1 MATDTTTRDDLD
13 MEYVLELASA
23 FDKQARGHV
32 VSNPDVVFEDSNP
45 LCGDKFKMQLKLD
58 VNGEITDIGF
68 TGRGCAI
75 SRASAM
81 VLVDKIQGHRLE
93 EVSDISRDEI
103 IDELGIEINSAVRLK
118 CAGLAL
124 RTVKTG
130 LQKAGHEVAAPEEE
144 DWAESK

>member
-1 MATDTTTRDDLD
+1 MATEARDDLD

-32 VSNPDVVFEDSNP
+32 VINPDIVYEDSNP
-45 LCGDKFKMQLKLD
+45 LCGDKLKVQIKLSED
-58 VNGEITDIGF
+58 GEINDIGF

-81 VLVDKIQGHRLE
+81 VLLDRLE
-93 EVSDISRDEI
+93 GVSFKDVDDIRRDQL

-130 LQKAGHEVAAPEEE
+130 LQAKGFQVASPEEE
-144 DWAESK
+144 DWAETD

>member
-1 MATDTTTRDDLD
+1 MSTELTRDDLD
-13 MEYVLELASA
+13 MEYVLELAAA

-32 VSNPDVVFEDSNP
+32 ISQPDIVFEDSNP
-45 LCGDKFKMQLKLD
+45 LCGDKFKVQLKLD
-58 VNGEITDIGF
+58 EDGEIADIGF

-81 VLVDKIQGHRLE
+81 VLVDLVQGRKIS
-93 EVSDISRDEI
+93 EVDEVTRAQL

-130 LQKAGHEVAAPEEE
+130 LQNGGYKVAGPEEE
-144 DWAESK
+144 DWAETK

>member
-1 MATDTTTRDDLD
+1 MSADVTRDDLD

-32 VSNPDVVFEDSNP
+32 ISNPDIVFEDSNP
-45 LCGDKFKMQLKLD
+45 LCGDKFKVQLKLSEAGDIED
-58 VNGEITDIGF
+58 VGF

-75 SRASAM
+75 SRATAM
-81 VLVDKIQGHRLE
+81 LLIDEIQGRKLE
-93 EVSDISRDEI
+93 EVNEITRDQL

-130 LQKAGHEVAAPEEE
+130 LQQGGYKVSAPEEE
-144 DWAESK
+144 DWAETD

>member
-1 MATDTTTRDDLD
+1 MPGETVRDDLE
-13 MEYVLELASA
+13 MEYVLELAAA
-23 FDKQARGHV
+23 FDKQMRGHV
-32 VSNPDVVFEDSNP
+32 VHNPDITFEDSNP
-45 LCGDKFKMQLKLD
+45 LCGDKFKVSLKLND
-58 VNGEITDIGF
+58 EGEIEDVGF

-81 VLVDKIQGHRLE
+81 VLIDEIQGHSYKD
-93 EVSDISRDEI
+93 VDDVTRDKL

-130 LQKAGHEVAAPEEE
+130 LQKSGYKVANAEEE
-144 DWAESK
+144 DWAETD

>member
-1 MATDTTTRDDLD
+1 VSSEASRDDLE

-32 VSNPDVVFEDSNP
+32 VENPTVTFEDSNP
-45 LCGDKFKMQLKLD
+45 LCGDKFKVHLKLSPAGEVID
-58 VNGEITDIGF
+58 VGF

-81 VLVDKIQGHRLE
+81 VLIDEIQGRPLDEVE
-93 EVSDISRDEI
+93 EVTRDKL

-124 RTVKTG
+124 RTVKAG
-130 LQKAGHEVAAPEEE
+130 LQQSGYQVSSPEEE
-144 DWAESK
+144 DWAETD

>member
-1 MATDTTTRDDLD
+1 VSSETLRDDLD

-32 VSNPDVVFEDSNP
+32 VENPTVTFEDSNP
-45 LCGDKFKMQLKLD
+45 LCGDKFKVHLKLNPD
-58 VNGEITDIGF
+58 GEIEDVGF

-81 VLVDKIQGHRLE
+81 VLIDEIQGRSFQ
-93 EVSDISRDEI
+93 EVDEVTRDKL

-124 RTVKTG
+124 RTVKSG
-130 LQKAGHEVAAPEEE
+130 LQKSGYKVSSPEEE
-144 DWAESK
+144 DWAETD

>member
-1 MATDTTTRDDLD
+1 MSSETLRDDLD

-32 VSNPDVVFEDSNP
+32 VEHPTVTFEDSNP
-45 LCGDKFKMQLKLD
+45 LCGDKFK
-58 VNGEITDIGF
+58 VNLRLNPDGEIIDVGF
-68 TGRGCAI
+68 SGRGCAI

-81 VLVDKIQGHRLE
+81 VLIDEIQGRSFQ
-93 EVSDISRDEI
+93 EVDEVTRDKL

-124 RTVKTG
+124 RTVKSG
-130 LQKAGHEVAAPEEE
+130 LQKSGYKVSSPEEE
-144 DWAESK
+144 DWAETD

>member
-1 MATDTTTRDDLD
+1 MSSETLRDDLD

-32 VSNPDVVFEDSNP
+32 VENPDIIYEDSNP
-45 LCGDKFKMQLKLD
+45 LCGDKFKVQLKL
-58 VNGEITDIGF
+58 NPEGEIVDVGF

-81 VLVDKIQGHRLE
+81 VLIDEIQGHSYGD
-93 EVSDISRDEI
+93 VNDVTRDKL

-130 LQKAGHEVAAPEEE
+130 LQQSGYKVASPEEE
-144 DWAESK
+144 DWAETD

>member
-1 MATDTTTRDDLD
+1 MPGETVRDDLE

-23 FDKQARGHV
+23 FDKQARGHFV
-32 VSNPDVVFEDSNP
+32 QNPDITFEDSNP
-45 LCGDKFKMQLKLD
+45 LCGDKFKVQLKLNSD
-58 VNGEITDIGF
+58 GEIEDVGF

-81 VLVDKIQGHRLE
+81 VLIDEIQGHSYKD
-93 EVSDISRDEI
+93 VSDVTRDKL

-130 LQKAGHEVAAPEEE
+130 LQNGGYKVASPEEE
-144 DWAESK
+144 DWAETE

>member
-1 MATDTTTRDDLD
+1 MPGELLRDDLE

-32 VSNPDVVFEDSNP
+32 VQNPDITFEDSNP
-45 LCGDKFKMQLKLD
+45 LCGDKFKVQLKLSPD
-58 VNGEITDIGF
+58 GEIIDVGF

-81 VLVDKIQGHRLE
+81 VLI
-93 EVSDISRDEI
+93 DEI
-103 IDELGIEINSAVRLK
+103 QDRPFEDVNDVTRDKLIDELGIEINSAVRLK

-124 RTVKTG
+124 RTVKSG
-130 LQKAGHEVAAPEEE
+130 LQQSGYKVSSPEEE
-144 DWAESK
+144 DWAETD

>member
-1 MATDTTTRDDLD
+1 

-32 VSNPDVVFEDSNP
+32 VENPTVTFEDSNP
-45 LCGDKFKMQLKLD
+45 LCGDKFKVHLKLNP
-58 VNGEITDIGF
+58 NGEIIDVGF

-81 VLVDKIQGHRLE
+81 VLIDEIQGRPLG
-93 EVSDISRDEI
+93 EVDEVTRDKL

-124 RTVKTG
+124 RTVKSG
-130 LQKAGHEVAAPEEE
+130 LQQGGYQVSSPEEE
-144 DWAESK
+144 DWAETD

>member
-1 MATDTTTRDDLD
+1 MTTELTRDDLD
-13 MEYVLELASA
+13 MEYVLELAAA

-32 VSNPDVVFEDSNP
+32 VSHPDIVFEDSNP
-45 LCGDKFKMQLKLD
+45 LCGDKFKVQLKLD
-58 VNGEITDIGF
+58 EEGEISDIGF

-81 VLVDKIQGHRLE
+81 VLIDNIQGRKID
-93 EVSDISRDEI
+93 EVDDITRAQL

-124 RTVKTG
+124 RTVKSG
-130 LQKAGHEVAAPEEE
+130 LQQQGYKVAGPEEE

>member
-1 MATDTTTRDDLD
+1 MAAEEVRDDLD

-32 VSNPDVVFEDSNP
+32 VVNPDIVFEDSNP
-45 LCGDKFKMQLKLD
+45 LCGDKFKVQLKL
-58 VNGEITDIGF
+58 NEAGEIEDLGF

-81 VLVDKIQGHRLE
+81 VLLDKLQGTNFKELDD
-93 EVSDISRDEI
+93 VSRDEL

-130 LQKAGHEVAAPEEE
+130 LQKAGYKVASPEEE
-144 DWAESK
+144 DWAETN

>member
-1 MATDTTTRDDLD
+1 MPGELVRDDLE

-32 VSNPDVVFEDSNP
+32 VQNPDITFEDSNP
-45 LCGDKFKMQLKLD
+45 LCGDKFKMQLKLSPD
-58 VNGEITDIGF
+58 GEIIDVGF

-81 VLVDKIQGHRLE
+81 VLIDEIQGRPFA
-93 EVSDISRDEI
+93 EVNDITRDKL

-124 RTVKTG
+124 RTVKSG
-130 LQKAGHEVAAPEEE
+130 LQQSGYKVSSPEEE
-144 DWAESK
+144 DWAETD

>member
-1 MATDTTTRDDLD
+1 MPGETVRDDLE
-13 MEYVLELASA
+13 MEYVLELAAA

-32 VSNPDVVFEDSNP
+32 VQNPDITFEDSNP
-45 LCGDKFKMQLKLD
+45 LCGDKFKVQLKLNED
-58 VNGEITDIGF
+58 GEIADVGF

-81 VLVDKIQGHRLE
+81 VLIDEIQGSSYE
-93 EVSDISRDEI
+93 DVDSITRDKL

-124 RTVKTG
+124 RTVKGG
-130 LQKAGHEVAAPEEE
+130 LQKSGYKVANAEEE
-144 DWAESK
+144 DWAETD

>member
-1 MATDTTTRDDLD
+1 MPGETVRDDLE
-13 MEYVLELASA
+13 MEYVLELAAA

-32 VSNPDVVFEDSNP
+32 VQNPDITFEDSNP
-45 LCGDKFKMQLKLD
+45 LCGDKFKVQLKL
-58 VNGEITDIGF
+58 NQAGEIEDVGF

-81 VLVDKIQGHRLE
+81 VLLDEIQGHSYH
-93 EVSDISRDEI
+93 EVDDITRDKL

-124 RTVKTG
+124 RTVKSG
-130 LQKAGHEVAAPEEE
+130 LQKSGYKVANAEEE
-144 DWAESK
+144 DWAETE

>member
-1 MATDTTTRDDLD
+1 MATEVRDDLD

-32 VSNPDVVFEDSNP
+32 VAEPDIIFEDSNP
-45 LCGDKFKMQLKLD
+45 LCGDKFKVQLKL
-58 VNGEITDIGF
+58 NGAGEVEDIGF

-75 SRASAM
+75 SRATAM
-81 VLVDKIQGHRLE
+81 LLIDQIQGVNLKE
-93 EVSDISRDEI
+93 IDSLTRDQL

-124 RTVKTG
+124 RTVKSG
-130 LQKAGHEVAAPEEE
+130 LASKGYDVSQKEDE
-144 DWAESK
+144 DWANN

>member
-1 MATDTTTRDDLD
+1 VTEVRDDLD

-23 FDKQARGHV
+23 FDKQARQQV
-32 VSNPDVVFEDSNP
+32 VTNPDVVFEDSNP
-45 LCGDKFKMQLKLD
+45 LCGDKFKVSIKL
-58 VNGEITDIGF
+58 GTDGTVETVGF

-75 SRASAM
+75 SRATAM
-81 VLVDKIQGHRLE
+81 LLADKLEGASVDE
-93 EVSDISRDEI
+93 ISGITRDEL

-130 LQKAGHEVAAPEEE
+130 LQQKGFRVAAPEEE
-144 DWAESK
+144 EWAEQ

>member
-1 MATDTTTRDDLD
+1 VSSEASRDDLE

-32 VSNPDVVFEDSNP
+32 VENPTVTFEDSNP
-45 LCGDKFKMQLKLD
+45 LCGDKFKVHLKLSPAGEVID
-58 VNGEITDIGF
+58 VGF

-81 VLVDKIQGHRLE
+81 VLIDEIQGRPFD
-93 EVSDISRDEI
+93 EVDEVTRDKL

-124 RTVKTG
+124 RTVKSG
-130 LQKAGHEVAAPEEE
+130 LQQSGYQVSSPEEE
-144 DWAESK
+144 DWAETD

>member
-1 MATDTTTRDDLD
+1 MTTETVRDDLD

-32 VSNPDVVFEDSNP
+32 VANPDIVFEDSNP
-45 LCGDKFKMQLKLD
+45 LCGDKFKVQLKL
-58 VNGEITDIGF
+58 NAAGEIEDVGF

-81 VLVDKIQGHRLE
+81 VLLEQIQGSSFKEL
-93 EVSDISRDEI
+93 DEI
-103 IDELGIEINSAVRLK
+103 TRDQLIDELGIEINSAVRLK

-130 LQKAGHEVAAPEEE
+130 LQKGGYQVAGPEEE
-144 DWAESK
+144 DWAESDN

>member
-1 MATDTTTRDDLD
+1 MAVEEVRDDLD

-23 FDKQARGHV
+23 FDKQARRHV
-32 VSNPDVVFEDSNP
+32 VVNPDIIFEESNP
-45 LCGDKFKMQLKLD
+45 LCGDKFKVQLKLTQAGGIED
-58 VNGEITDIGF
+58 VGF

-81 VLVDKIQGHRLE
+81 VLMDKLQGADFNDL
-93 EVSDISRDEI
+93 DKMSRDEI

-124 RTVKTG
+124 RTVKSG
-130 LQKAGHEVAAPEEE
+130 LQKAGFKVAEPEEE
-144 DWAESK
+144 DWAETD